1 MYLLQTQDV
10 QAMDRLLARLDE
22 LHTAPSAAL
31 RILELTRSPDYDL
44 EEVVRLM
51 EREPALAAR
60 VLRTVNSAHF
70 GLGKP
75 IGSLRQAV
83 GFLGSRSLRLLALTF
98 SVVARLTEGAAAR
111 LCSEF
116 WTRAVSISTA
126 ARLLAAWDRAVDPF
140 VAHATGLLLD
150 LGVLAL
156 AQGEGEPYV
165 EVYRACEHGPGLTA
179 AELACYGFDHAR
191 LGGHMLARWGFP
203 DAMVQTVTLHHED
216 VPAPEPLQVCLRNAE
231 MLADVLH
238 HPHSPR
244 LGPLRRALARFYG
257 IDLDGFID
265 LALLCKEA
273 MAEQAELLQVR
284 LAGKIDCERVAA
296 AARRQYA
303 DAALETAI
311 AYDSL
316 EHALTDPSAN

>member
-1 MYLLQTQDV
+1 MYLLQTQDEK
-10 QAMDRLLARLDE
+10 AIDGLLSRLDE

-31 RILELTRSPDYDL
+31 RILELTRTPDYDVQ
-44 EEVVRLM
+44 EVVRLL
-51 EREPALAAR
+51 ETDPALAAR

-70 GLGKP
+70 GLGRP
-75 IGSLRQAV
+75 VGSLRQAV

-98 SVVARLTEGAAAR
+98 SVVSRLTQGSAAR
-111 LCSEF
+111 LCGEF

-126 ARLLAAWDRAVDPF
+126 ARLLALWDKQVDPF

-156 AQGEGEPYV
+156 AQCEGEPYV

-191 LGGHMLARWGFP
+191 LGSRMLGRWGFP
-203 DAMVQTVTLHHED
+203 EEMVRTVALHHED
-216 VPAPEPLQVCLRNAE
+216 VPAPEPLQICIRTAE
-231 MLADVLH
+231 MLADVLRQ
-238 HPHSPR
+238 PHSPR
-244 LGPLRRALARFYG
+244 LGALRNCLERCYG

-265 LALLCKEA
+265 LALVCKEA
-273 MAEQAELLQVR
+273 IAEQAELLQVR
-284 LAGKIDCERVAA
+284 LADKIDCERVAA
-296 AARRQYA
+296 EARRQYA
-303 DAALETAI
+303 DAALETAM

-316 EHALTDPSAN
+316 EHALGDPSA